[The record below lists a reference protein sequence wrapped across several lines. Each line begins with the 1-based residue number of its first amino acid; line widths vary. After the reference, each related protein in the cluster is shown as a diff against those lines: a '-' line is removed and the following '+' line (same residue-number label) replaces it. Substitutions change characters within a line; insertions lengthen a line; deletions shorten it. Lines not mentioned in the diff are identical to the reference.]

1 MNGEQ
6 MESERAYKRF
16 LELARRADRTY
27 AGQFTRFL
35 DPAGREIALRAAE
48 EECVPA
54 SFWGG
59 YPDAERVMACFG
71 EDMVEEWPVSWLKL
85 GFNPRYGA
93 PGHRDLLGAL
103 MGLGVVREHLG
114 DIVLDESCAYLC
126 CTGEIAPFIM
136 NNLQSAG
143 SVHLKIER
151 LDEPPRLPPPAGKTI
166 RTTVASPRLDAML
179 AAGFDLSRE
188 QARQM
193 VVQGKTRVNYRLQL
207 KPDISLEEGDLVSV
221 RGLGRFKLMENN
233 GTTRKGR
240 ASMTLFRYGGR

>member
-1 MNGEQ
+1 
-6 MESERAYKRF
+6 
-16 LELARRADRTY
+16 
-27 AGQFTRFL
+27 
-35 DPAGREIALRAAE
+35 
-48 EECVPA
+48 
-54 SFWGG
+54 
-59 YPDAERVMACFG
+59 
-71 EDMVEEWPVSWLKL
+71 MVEEWPVSWLKL

-151 LDEPPRLPPPAGKTI
+151 LDEPPRLPPPVGKTI